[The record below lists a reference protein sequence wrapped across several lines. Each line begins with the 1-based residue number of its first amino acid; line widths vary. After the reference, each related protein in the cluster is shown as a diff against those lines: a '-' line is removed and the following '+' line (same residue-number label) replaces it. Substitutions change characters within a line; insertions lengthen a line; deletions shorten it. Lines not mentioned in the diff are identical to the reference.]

1 MRAHKFLIYAV
12 LKGGKGPKVPEVR
25 TYKITCDECGYSE
38 EVPEPRL
45 PYEEGKTCPRC
56 RKGKMYWVTPAEE
69 ARRRE
74 VMMMPE
80 EERRISPLW
89 IIPIGLVLG
98 VGAGLGLLLAVARRE
113 EEVPPEEGLPPG
125 LANLYG
131 KVTDAV
137 TGEAIPGS
145 MVTLDGMLAYTNG
158 GGNYAFTDLE
168 PGGYRLEFSKEG
180 YETIVRDIAL
190 AEGNN
195 ELNVEMTPIVAIA
208 EFSYVSGI
216 RQIQYETAAGYP
228 WSMNYLKIEIDIK
241 NMGSVAGVCN
251 AKPQIACAEGNWDW
265 YDAVHSY
272 IKEME
277 GINIPPVLQA
287 TLQPGETVTFWGTVL
302 DSPRQAGYT
311 CKVRFTG
318 DPGTTDEVPMI

>member
-74 VMMMPE
+74 VIMPV

-125 LANLYG
+125 LATLYG

-137 TGEAIPGS
+137 TGEGIPS
-145 MVTLDGMLAYTNG
+145 AMVTLDGLVTYTNG

-168 PGGYRLEFSKEG
+168 PGGYRLEFSKDN
-180 YETIVRDIAL
+180 YETVIHDIAL

-195 ELNVEMTPIVAIA
+195 ELNVELTPIVAIA
-208 EFSYVSGI
+208 EFAYVSAI
-216 RQIQYETAAGYP
+216 RQTRYESAPGYP
-228 WSMNYLKIEIDIK
+228 WSSHKLKVEIDIK
-241 NMGSVAGVCN
+241 NIGSVAGVCN
-251 AKPQIACAEGNWDW
+251 AKPQMACAEGDW
-265 YDAVHSY
+265 TWNDVTGDYRTEIPSV
-272 IKEME
+272 
-277 GINIPPVLQA
+277 NIPPVLQA
-287 TLQPGETVTFWGTVL
+287 TLQPGETITFWGSVL
-302 DSPRQAGYT
+302 DSPYYGYT

-318 DPGTTDEVPMI
+318 DPGTTPEAPMI